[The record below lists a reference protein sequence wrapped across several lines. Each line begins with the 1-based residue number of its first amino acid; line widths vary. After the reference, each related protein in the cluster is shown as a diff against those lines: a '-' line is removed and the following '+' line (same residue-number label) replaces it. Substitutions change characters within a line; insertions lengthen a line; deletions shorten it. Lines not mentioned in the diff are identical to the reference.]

1 MDFRI
6 HRIGTWAEQMIVSE
20 NDVLPV
26 PEGLSAESCSV
37 LLNSAG
43 IAYRLLADFV
53 SLKSGDVVLQN
64 DASSTVGLAVI
75 ELCKARGIKTVNV
88 VKDCGKGKNDL
99 CQPANQA
106 GGDVVIRESQLQS
119 NVEATESREM

>member
-1 MDFRI
+1 
-6 HRIGTWAEQMIVSE
+6 MIPQETVDKILDSAQIV
-20 NDVLPV
+20 DVV
-26 PEGLSAESCSV
+26 G
-37 LLNSAG
+37 
-43 IAYRLLADFV
+43 DFV

-75 ELCKARGIKTVNV
+75 ELCKARGIKTINV

-106 GGDVVIRESQLQS
+106 GGDVVIRETQLQS
-119 NVEATESREM
+119 NVGEWGECCEA

>member
-1 MDFRI
+1 
-6 HRIGTWAEQMIVSE
+6 MIVSE

-43 IAYRLLADFV
+43 IAYRLLTDFV

-119 NVEATESREM
+119 NVEAKKSREM